1 MSKKRV
7 MAGLLSAMMLIAGIM
22 ILPKAANAEEI
33 KVDEIVYDDSYDMST
48 YWTKNAETQKVP
60 IKEGFVFGG
69 WYEKNG
75 STWVAIDKDN
85 ISAAS
90 DTAYAKFVPAY
101 VLSIQTQMEATTAE
115 NNGISEGKT
124 TFIRLV
130 STVDCLDYDATGYDI
145 WYGNTSQ
152 ATNLEPSKR
161 VYEKLNVGKE
171 PIEPEQAFGPSS
183 KFFNY
188 LRINNLKST
197 SLHKIIFARPYWI
210 TKDGTKVE
218 GLGKYVRVEDGFKKN
233 EYMSVPIN
241 LLDGKEVAAGIVEMK
256 YDATTLKVVGVDA
269 GRILPEMN
277 YKVDEK
283 KGIIRFAANA
293 ETVGN
298 SDMLNDIYAS
308 VRFDVKEGAT
318 KASSY
323 TFDVT
328 AGEFVDWAEKDVKN
342 VWTWDYKY

>member
-1 MSKKRV
+1 MSQKRV
-7 MAGLLSAMMLIAGIM
+7 IAGLLSAMMLIAGIM
-22 ILPKAANAEEI
+22 ILPKVANAEEI
-33 KVDEIVYDDSYDMST
+33 KVDEIVYDNSYDMSN

-69 WYEKNG
+69 WYEKED
-75 STWVAIDKDN
+75 SKWVAIDKDN

-101 VLSIQTQMEATTAE
+101 VLSIQTQMEATTAT
-115 NNGISEGKT
+115 NNGIVEGQT
-124 TFIRLV
+124 TFIRIV

-161 VYEKLNVGKE
+161 VYEKLNVGNE
-171 PIEPEQAFGPSS
+171 SIEPEQVFGASS

-218 GLGKYVRVEDGFKKN
+218 GLGKYVRVEDGFKNN

-269 GRILPEMN
+269 GRILSEMN

-293 ETVGN
+293 ETVGTP
-298 SDMLNDIYAS
+298 DMLNDIFAS

-328 AGEFVDWAEKDVKN
+328 AGEFVDWVENDVKN
-342 VWTWDYKY
+342 VWAWDYKY